1 VRFRESNPEDLDRAR
16 QLVAKWRDENPQGSA
31 EEMLRTLG
39 GQFREGYEPV
49 LRGVLA
55 AIELHGAK
63 IVTGI
68 TITGGP
74 RE

>member
-1 VRFRESNPEDLDRAR
+1 MRFREDKSGDLDRAR
-16 QLVAKWRDENPQGSA
+16 PLVQAWRDEHPQGTA
-31 EEMLRTLG
+31 EEMLTALA

-55 AIELHGAK
+55 ALELHGAK

-68 TITGGP
+68 TVTGGP

>member
-1 VRFRESNPEDLDRAR
+1 MK
-16 QLVAKWRDENPQGSA
+16 QWRDEHPQGA
-31 EEMLRTLG
+31 PDEMAAALAD
-39 GQFREGYEPV
+39 QFRAGYEPV

-68 TITGGP
+68 TIAGGP

>member
-1 VRFRESNPEDLDRAR
+1 V
-16 QLVAKWRDENPQGSA
+16 LVKQWRDEHPQGA
-31 EEMLRTLG
+31 PDEMVAALG
-39 GQFREGYEPV
+39 GQFRAGYEPV

-55 AIELHGAK
+55 ALELHGAK

-68 TITGGP
+68 SITGGS